1 MEKRFNLFSVD
12 PRGRTRAKFWVHTE
26 PTVWNVTQKEWL
38 AGRDSEFPAPWNCSG
53 RGWITFGAS
62 SHTPEISS
70 PGGMGGLA
78 RWQARRASVLCSFYF
93 SWRSSMFIRLT
104 FGFLG
109 KRYFEE
115 TAQRLK
121 KGNHKMK
128 YLLGPLKHLLTYGIW
143 ATVCAGSFRWAAI
156 DEKYPKWLTEMKQ
169 QHFTLHSHF
178 SPSLIQLNSLFF
190 HPRV

>member
-12 PRGRTRAKFWVHTE
+12 PRDRTWAKFWVHTGTNSLKRHTE
-26 PTVWNVTQKEWL
+26 GMACRERQWVSSPLEL
-38 AGRDSEFPAPWNCSG
+38 LS

-78 RWQARRASVLCSFYF
+78 PWQARRASVLCSSYF
-93 SWRSSMFIRLT
+93 SWRSSMFIHFT

-128 YLLGPLKHLLTYGIW
+128 CLLGPLKHLLTYSIW
-143 ATVCAGSFRWAAI
+143 ATVCAGSFWWAAI
-156 DEKYPKWLTEMKQ
+156 DEKYPKWLTETK
-169 QHFTLHSHF
+169 
-178 SPSLIQLNSLFF
+178 
-190 HPRV
+190 